1 MTSPTAPA
9 TLLAQSAAITPPHLS
24 DGGLFTPNWAILAT
38 ELAVVFFFF
47 ALIVGILALL
57 ARQRRI
63 KAARFLLD
71 ERDRLAEGATE
82 TFNQHCLALRP
93 EPLTEQELA
102 DYEQRSFDLVGE
114 LIAPWLTPTPDALRQ
129 ATREIM
135 TIRHND
141 LHQIAAMFRRPAA
154 PLESTQTD
162 TPEVAQL
169 QHELTASLQ
178 AERERSAQL
187 AEALKS
193 VSIIVGEYGRKFGVD
208 ADFKVP
214 QILRALLYLQ
224 ATDAGLDS
232 RAAKQSAD
240 EAMANGIIFID
251 DEDET
256 ASSEAARQSTIIP
269 TDQAPEVV
277 AVSAQTAPPIQSTQ
291 NQSAPMESA
300 PKPAPEPPPTKP
312 AAGRLID
319 KTAPAQSNP
328 NELAATK
335 LPLDE
340 TLDETLIDLDEIE
353 LPKPIEHTTDF
364 NLDLDDIDALL
375 DAEIARQQSAPQSN
389 PLGAPKKLPTL
400 DDDELD
406 LSKKP

>member
-82 TFNQHCLALRP
+82 TFNQHCLALRA

-154 PLESTQTD
+154 PVESTQTD

-256 ASSEAARQSTIIP
+256 APSEAALQSTMP
-269 TDQAPEVV
+269 STDQAPEVV

-291 NQSAPMESA
+291 NQSAPNQSAPMEPA
-300 PKPAPEPPPTKP
+300 PKPAPPQTKP

-319 KTAPAQSNP
+319 EAAHAQGNP
-328 NELAATK
+328 SELAAAK

-389 PLGAPKKLPTL
+389 PLG
-400 DDDELD
+400 
-406 LSKKP
+406 

>member
-1 MTSPTAPA
+1 MTSPTEPA
-9 TLLAQSAAITPPHLS
+9 AALTHSAAMTPLTLNE
-24 DGGLFTPNWAILAT
+24 GGIFTPSWAILAT
-38 ELAVVFFFF
+38 ELAVLFFCF
-47 ALIVGILALL
+47 ALIAGIMAIL

-63 KAARFLLD
+63 KAARILLD
-71 ERDRLAEGATE
+71 ERDRLAESATE
-82 TFNQHCLALRP
+82 TFNQHCLALRA
-93 EPLTEQELA
+93 ERPLTEQELA

-135 TIRHND
+135 TLRHND
-141 LHQIAAMFRRPAA
+141 LHQIAAIFRSTTA
-154 PLESTQTD
+154 PPESSQT
-162 TPEVAQL
+162 EMQAVAQL
-169 QHELTASLQ
+169 QHELSASLQ

-224 ATDAGLDS
+224 ATDAGLDT

-251 DEDET
+251 DEDAT
-256 ASSEAARQSTIIP
+256 NAPSDGIPRAAAQSTTIP
-269 TDQAPEVV
+269 TDQPLKATTSGVQTPDPLESPSMEPVPQPAPSQ
-277 AVSAQTAPPIQSTQ
+277 A
-291 NQSAPMESA
+291 
-300 PKPAPEPPPTKP
+300 KPASS
-312 AAGRLID
+312 ALID
-319 KTAPAQSNP
+319 EATAAQRNP
-328 NELAATK
+328 NGTSITP
-335 LPLDE
+335 PLG
-340 TLDETLIDLDEIE
+340 ETLIDLDDIE
-353 LPKPIEHTTDF
+353 LPKSIENTTDF

-375 DAEIARQQSAPQSN
+375 DAEIARQQTATP
-389 PLGAPKKLPTL
+389 PDLKKLPTL

-406 LSKKP
+406 LSKKPA